1 MLSVCAHSSSLP
13 GGGDLPRLLLI
24 LGLVAV
30 VAAILL
36 GYKFRVMMAGG
47 RALLML
53 LIVAG
58 LVWFALN
65 LKRRG
70 PRS

>member
-1 MLSVCAHSSSLP
+1 
-13 GGGDLPRLLLI
+13 LPRLLLI